1 MNENDLS
8 KLVIGAAIDVHREL
22 GPGLLESTYEDCLAY
37 ELKLRA
43 IPFERQKPVDITY
56 KDLRIN
62 NGFKVD
68 LFVSE
73 LVVVEL
79 KSVERLAEVHDA
91 QVLTYLR
98 FTNTKLGLLL
108 NFNVRFMRQGVR
120 RLVLNL

>member
-1 MNENDLS
+1 MNENDFS
-8 KLVIGAAIDVHREL
+8 NVIIGAAIDVHREL
-22 GPGLLESTYEDCLAY
+22 GPGLLESTYEDCLAH
-37 ELKLRA
+37 ELKLREV
-43 IPFERQKPVDITY
+43 PFERQMPIDVTY

-68 LFVSE
+68 LLVGG

-79 KSVERLAEVHDA
+79 KSVERLVDVHDA

-98 FTNTKLGLLL
+98 FTHTKLGLLL
-108 NFNVRFMRQGVR
+108 NFNVKYMRQGVR